1 LYLLR
6 WTFFEKVR
14 FLPKMA
20 TFYQF
25 LDYRKT
31 PLLVQ
36 GIDPFSN
43 ANIYALDQLIAE
55 TETDSESTT

>member
-1 LYLLR
+1 
-6 WTFFEKVR
+6 
-14 FLPKMA
+14 MA